1 MSLINASDVFCDTRC
16 LQNKEMKEFYDD
28 YKTVKHDLENEINS
42 SKNYY
47 NVSQPGNFNISPT
60 KQKIQDTFNKSI
72 GNIQSKIELY
82 KSNIASSNKNV
93 ELYNL
98 YYDKNNELLSDY
110 NDNNTNT
117 LTNDRNSYYENE
129 TSTSRSFYNNILK
142 YSYVL
147 TLIIF
152 FIEVSIFTIIFQASA
167 GQRIMGINVVTYPGQ
182 LRALPWKILL
192 RTFLICL
199 VLPAVFTTNGRPL
212 HDHFTYTQSVRN
224 I

>member
-1 MSLINASDVFCDTRC
+1 MFQTLGFGYSYRMSSVSEPGSLPSATLGRRLIALVIDWSMSGLVAG
-16 LQNKEMKEFYDD
+16 L
-28 YKTVKHDLENEINS
+28 LG
-42 SKNYY
+42 
-47 NVSQPGNFNISPT
+47 PNFFI
-60 KQKIQDTFNKSI
+60 D
-72 GNIQSKIELY
+72 
-82 KSNIASSNKNV
+82 
-93 ELYNL
+93 
-98 YYDKNNELLSDY
+98 
-110 NDNNTNT
+110 
-117 LTNDRNSYYENE
+117 
-129 TSTSRSFYNNILK
+129 RSF
-142 YSYVL
+142 S

-212 HDHFTYTQSVRN
+212 HDHFTDTQSVRN

>member
-1 MSLINASDVFCDTRC
+1 MSLINASDIFCDTRC

-82 KSNIASSNKNV
+82 NSNIASSNKNV

-152 FIEVSIFTIIFQASA
+152 FILVYLVNPTL
-167 GQRIMGINVVTYPGQ
+167 TT
-182 LRALPWKILL
+182 
-192 RTFLICL
+192 RTFLFLLIIFIIF
-199 VLPAVFTTNGRPL
+199 PIIFYNIFKSL
-212 HDHFTYTQSVRN
+212 HS
-224 I
+224 ILL

>member
-1 MSLINASDVFCDTRC
+1 MSLINASDIFCDTKC
-16 LQNKEMKEFYDD
+16 LQNKEIKELYDD
-28 YKTVKHDLENEINS
+28 YKTVKHDLENEVDS

-47 NVSQPGNFNISPT
+47 NVDDPGNFNIGTLVNST
-60 KQKIQDTFNKSI
+60 TTQKMKNTFNKSI

-82 KSNIASSNKNV
+82 KSNIASSNKDV

-98 YYDKNNELLSDY
+98 YYDKNNELLSAH

-152 FIEVSIFTIIFQASA
+152 FILVYLVNPTL
-167 GQRIMGINVVTYPGQ
+167 TT
-182 LRALPWKILL
+182 
-192 RTFLICL
+192 RTFLFLLIIFIIF
-199 VLPAVFTTNGRPL
+199 PIIFYNIFKSL
-212 HDHFTYTQSVRN
+212 HS
-224 I
+224 ILL